1 MITLRILEK
10 AFKKPLNELFIEILK
25 KVIHF
30 IYSKD
35 DILISIIKGIKLL
48 RLKKYI
54 LNFIYL

>member
-10 AFKKPLNELFIEILK
+10 AFKKRLNELFIEILK
-25 KVIHF
+25 KVIQF
-30 IYSKD
+30 TYSKD
-35 DILISIIKGIKLL
+35 DILISIIKGIKLI